1 MPIEKRN
8 VFLPKHMPAAID
20 KYNSERR
27 PRSIR
32 SDEGETEAIDVP
44 KTREIR
50 YDRIARCNIFL
61 YKPRRVVRQSRNS
74 ILPPPYDHVI
84 KITNKTT
91 IYFGISVPG
100 G

>member
-32 SDEGETEAIDVP
+32 SDDGETEAIDVP

-50 YDRIARCNIFL
+50 YDRNR
-61 YKPRRVVRQSRNS
+61 
-74 ILPPPYDHVI
+74 
-84 KITNKTT
+84 
-91 IYFGISVPG
+91 SV
-100 G
+100 